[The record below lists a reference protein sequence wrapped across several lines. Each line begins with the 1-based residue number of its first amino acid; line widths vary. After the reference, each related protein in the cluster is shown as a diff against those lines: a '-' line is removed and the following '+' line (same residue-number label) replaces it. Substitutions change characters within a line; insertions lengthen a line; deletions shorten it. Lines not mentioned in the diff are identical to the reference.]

1 MGGVTVREY
10 GLSFVGVCLKHY
22 IGKSWPILV
31 IFLAG
36 IVVSV
41 ILSLRRKPVENP
53 LEVVTV
59 DGKDRNMK
67 YGEGDYEEE
76 PDGNGST
83 WTFLSVILLCAVTVY
98 NPFLVR
104 ILIPKLGMTA
114 VYYRFFWVIP
124 ITFGAAYYLT
134 KAVSVIRKPLIR
146 AIVSLAM
153 AAALAVLIPVNPGL
167 TNLTLPT
174 NVYKV
179 NGAIPVLCDAIHAD
193 FETTQTYQ
201 KAAARSEKV
210 TDRNSGKW
218 LKRQSRTYPL
228 CVFPYE
234 LEFAVRQYD
243 PTVRLLFNRNL
254 RLFYEGNRTTGIT
267 YDESKKRYQRR
278 ALILD
283 AMYGRNEEITT
294 EDFQTAME
302 KTKTE
307 YLIVEEHLANGGFLV
322 QAGCRQ
328 VSVVAGYTIFRYGD

>member
-1 MGGVTVREY
+1 
-10 GLSFVGVCLKHY
+10 
-22 IGKSWPILV
+22 
-31 IFLAG
+31 
-36 IVVSV
+36 
-41 ILSLRRKPVENP
+41 
-53 LEVVTV
+53 
-59 DGKDRNMK
+59 
-67 YGEGDYEEE
+67 
-76 PDGNGST
+76 
-83 WTFLSVILLCAVTVY
+83 
-98 NPFLVR
+98 
-104 ILIPKLGMTA
+104 MTA
-114 VYYRFFWVIP
+114 VYYRFFWVMP

-146 AIVSLAM
+146 AIVSLAL

-201 KAAARSEKV
+201 NAVAKREEV
-210 TDRNSGKW
+210 TDRNSRKW
-218 LKRQSRTYPL
+218 LKRQAKTYPL

-283 AMYGRNEEITT
+283 AICRVYDLPLRRLIRKLIRKLTLKQKPGRDTYRVST
-294 EDFQTAME
+294 
-302 KTKTE
+302 
-307 YLIVEEHLANGGFLV
+307 GFIHA
-322 QAGCRQ
+322 QFFF
-328 VSVVAGYTIFRYGD
+328 S

>member
-83 WTFLSVILLCAVTVY
+83 WTF
-98 NPFLVR
+98 
-104 ILIPKLGMTA
+104 
-114 VYYRFFWVIP
+114 YYRFFWVIP

-302 KTKTE
+302 KTKTK